1 MFPYKHIGTW
11 NIFSYWINCTTLVG
25 RLYREC
31 SMEKLM
37 EFLDAME
44 RRDALKLID
53 SLCWLSSIF
62 DVTAI
67 VHLSHYTDALKLTIV
82 FCLYVISPFRLLKND
97 SRKLSYFV
105 LSFPFPK
112 IWPVS
117 YTDLL
122 IHYLFF
128 SNKDLHPPC
137 SISGNFKDLWSKCY
151 LKASWEHHLAE
162 RLKIDK

>member
-1 MFPYKHIGTW
+1 VLCPPSPPTKFNAPIWVVRKVTVAWFGTTIPW
-11 NIFSYWINCTTLVG
+11 K
-25 RLYREC
+25 R
-31 SMEKLM
+31 
-37 EFLDAME
+37 
-44 RRDALKLID
+44 
-53 SLCWLSSIF
+53 CWLLSIF

-97 SRKLSYFV
+97 SMKLSYFV
-105 LSFPFPK
+105 PPFPFPK
-112 IWPVS
+112 ILLVS
-117 YTDLL
+117 YMNLL

-151 LKASWEHHLAE
+151 LKACWEHQLAE

>member
-112 IWPVS
+112 ILPVS

-128 SNKDLHPPC
+128 SNKRPTSTMQYKWKFQRSLVKVLPEGFLRTPPC
-137 SISGNFKDLWSKCY
+137 WKTKDW
-151 LKASWEHHLAE
+151 
-162 RLKIDK
+162 